1 MARYTGPVCRI
12 CRREGQK
19 LFLKG
24 ERCSSPKCAL
34 ERRDYPPGEH
44 GQMARFRRQR
54 PSDYYL
60 QLREKQKVRRIY
72 GVMERQF
79 RRYFRL
85 AERQPGLTGEN
96 LLALLE
102 QRLDNVVFRLG
113 FADSRAQARQLVQ
126 HGHFTVNGQ
135 RTNIPSYLV
144 QEEDVIAVREGS
156 RKRSYFKE
164 RVEQLDAQR
173 VPRWLS
179 LDPETL
185 TARVVGR
192 PAREDVDIPIQE
204 QLVVE
209 YYSR

>member
-1 MARYTGPVCRI
+1 MARYTGPVCKL

-24 ERCSSPKCAL
+24 ERCYSPKCAL

-44 GQMARFRRQR
+44 GQMARFRRRR

-72 GVMERQF
+72 GVLERQF
-79 RRYFRL
+79 RRYFKL

-96 LLALLE
+96 LIVLLE
-102 QRLDNVVFRLG
+102 RRLDNVVYRLG

-126 HGHFTVNGQ
+126 HGHFTVNGR

-144 QEEDVIAVREGS
+144 RLEDVIAVREGS
-156 RKRSYFKE
+156 RKRTYFKE
-164 RVEQLDAQR
+164 RAQMLDAQS
-173 VPRWLS
+173 VPHWLS
-179 LDPETL
+179 LNPEEL
-185 TARVVGR
+185 SARVVGM
-192 PAREDVDIPIQE
+192 PKREDLEIPINE